1 MQILRPSKRVV
12 SLHKRKTL
20 CTMIFLNNSLIYD
33 KIYHRKDIVFANSEA
48 LKIALQTGKHL
59 A

>member
-1 MQILRPSKRVV
+1 
-12 SLHKRKTL
+12 
-20 CTMIFLNNSLIYD
+20 MIFLNNSLIYD